1 MVDREALGG
10 VRHTVI
16 ERIAAG
22 NNFPHRRTPV
32 DADCLQ
38 GAGELGLLI
47 KLGGFSWLENQTGRQ
62 YCLALDHAG

>member
-22 NNFPHRRTPV
+22 NIFRI
-32 DADCLQ
+32 
-38 GAGELGLLI
+38 GERPLMLTIYRERGN
-47 KLGGFSWLENQTGRQ
+47 WA
-62 YCLALDHAG
+62 C